1 MIGQNNTS
9 LLVIS
14 DDNSSR
20 LIEINKDTNL
30 IDFYQ
35 KILSQFPN
43 LNNMKLFYYEGY
55 SHNKLYI
62 SNESEYVTAN
72 KKCIE
77 YFYLCSDSSNLDNN
91 DKIDYLKYHSVIV
104 FSPIKILNKEEN
116 KEKRKEMQI
125 KNEDIPIKHSISNKA
140 IVNNNNNFNMPN
152 LNMMNNNMNF
162 NMNFNNSMMMN
173 NNLNMMINN
182 FNMMNVNN
190 NNFPMNNINNMNMF
204 MNNGMI
210 NNSMMMNNNPMM
222 MNSNIMF
229 NNNPMMMNNN
239 MGNFNMN
246 NFNNQR
252 MFLNCVNNLMNTNP
266 MMYYNIMSQLN
277 PLALQNFVNTCT
289 LNNNIQQQNQQQF
302 SQRNS
307 FDNIY
312 SKPQILVPEYE
323 TIDTESNPMNKY
335 IENAINFGHCVRQ
348 LITEEKNSN
357 PDKFIDIEN
366 TLKHHGLLSTSNPSA
381 NDYKYI
387 LCLIGKI
394 LINKNI
400 KVGIYKDNQDKDRID
415 LCSIQFIFSGLI
427 NKKKYTIFFSNEIDE
442 GTSIGIIYDLT
453 ERKTFIDEWKT
464 KISQKINVA
473 KNLIILTNPRIRE
486 GTLIMDL
493 AFNPNIGSINENI
506 LIKELKK
513 IGLIQVDPRPLL
525 EGCRL
530 STNLFDPN
538 FSKFYNNVLPNLKRG
553 GEDYIQP
560 SNWTAYGI
568 NVSGKYDFGNDI
580 WLGNSNKRGEF
591 AVAYYGINNL
601 INKNIKLMENI
612 IGLIG
617 NAETGKTFISVK
629 NSRKPGQNCK
639 SGAYFYK
646 NPNYAENSC
655 EIINIGGFQYKIIF
669 MCRVKPSKIMEPE
682 NFKDCW
688 ILSPTPDVVRPYKIL
703 IKKIPKSPLAIQSQ
717 QVIKLCLDP
726 KPPQLYFKI
735 LEEKDESFYQNKS
748 NHFQNLSNYDY
759 VLKLYSQASTIN
771 SFLRNP
777 PANNPSPSSKSNV
790 WCLHKAITKS
800 NNNVKNGITVYRG
813 VCFKLPNNIGVGTK
827 FYFPEFLSTSTDINI
842 AKDIAMNGTL
852 MYITI
857 LNNGINGKKV
867 YCRNI
872 EYISDYPFQKEVLFT
887 SYCQFIVTDIKRN
900 PNLDLLYLSCEGHNF

>member
-1 MIGQNNTS
+1 MINKNNSS
-9 LLVIS
+9 LIVIS
-14 DDNSSR
+14 DDNYSY
-20 LIEINKDTNL
+20 LIQVDKDTNL
-30 IDFYQ
+30 ASFYNQ
-35 KILSQFPN
+35 ILLKFPN
-43 LNNMKLFYYEGY
+43 LDSMKLFYYEGY

-62 SNESEYVTAN
+62 TNENEYITAN

-77 YFYLCSDSSNLDNN
+77 YFYTCSDNSNIDDTN
-91 DKIDYLKYHSVIV
+91 KIDYLKYHSVIV
-104 FSPIKILNKEEN
+104 FSPIKKLNKQAN
-116 KEKRKEMQI
+116 NEKRKEMQI
-125 KNEDIPIKHSISNKA
+125 KNDDIQIKHFNSNG
-140 IVNNNNNFNMPN
+140 IINNNNNFNM
-152 LNMMNNNMNF
+152 MNNNVDF

-307 FDNIY
+307 FDNIH

-442 GTSIGIIYDLT
+442 GTSIGIIYDLA

-538 FSKFYNNVLPNLKRG
+538 FSKFYKNVLPNLKRG

-580 WLGNSNKRGEF
+580 WLGNSNKRG
-591 AVAYYGINNL
+591 
-601 INKNIKLMENI
+601 
-612 IGLIG
+612 
-617 NAETGKTFISVK
+617 
-629 NSRKPGQNCK
+629 
-639 SGAYFYK
+639 
-646 NPNYAENSC
+646 
-655 EIINIGGFQYKIIF
+655 
-669 MCRVKPSKIMEPE
+669 
-682 NFKDCW
+682 
-688 ILSPTPDVVRPYKIL
+688 
-703 IKKIPKSPLAIQSQ
+703 
-717 QVIKLCLDP
+717 
-726 KPPQLYFKI
+726 
-735 LEEKDESFYQNKS
+735 
-748 NHFQNLSNYDY
+748 
-759 VLKLYSQASTIN
+759 
-771 SFLRNP
+771 
-777 PANNPSPSSKSNV
+777 
-790 WCLHKAITKS
+790 
-800 NNNVKNGITVYRG
+800 
-813 VCFKLPNNIGVGTK
+813 
-827 FYFPEFLSTSTDINI
+827 
-842 AKDIAMNGTL
+842 
-852 MYITI
+852 
-857 LNNGINGKKV
+857 
-867 YCRNI
+867 
-872 EYISDYPFQKEVLFT
+872 
-887 SYCQFIVTDIKRN
+887 
-900 PNLDLLYLSCEGHNF
+900 